1 MTKSDQEFKA
11 DGGKS
16 NPLLLEQGFPFA
28 LERVNATLD
37 YGAIK
42 YEAHSWR
49 NVPNGIERYDAAA
62 RRHRRARDKGEK
74 NDHESYL
81 NHRAHEIV
89 CLLMA
94 YELEIASYRNQLGV
108 DVDADL
114 RFNRNPPQDHKRVV
128 PGTVAAYM
136 PATTPPIPTA
146 ALEWYDHE

>member
-62 RRHRRARDKGEK
+62 RRHRRARDKGEVR
-74 NDHESYL
+74 DDESYL
-81 NHRAHEIV
+81 DHRAHEIV

-94 YELEIASYRNQLGV
+94 YELEVARRRSSIGV
-108 DVDADL
+108 DVSADL
-114 RFNRNPPQDHKRVV
+114 RFNRNPPQEHKRVT
-128 PGTVAAYM
+128 PGTVAAY
-136 PATTPPIPTA
+136 IPLTQLA
-146 ALEWYDHE
+146 REEDALKGYDL

>member
-16 NPLLLEQGFPFA
+16 NPLLLEQGFAFA

-49 NVPNGIERYDAAA
+49 LVPNGIERYDAAA
-62 RRHRRARDKGEK
+62 RRHRRARDKGETI
-74 NDHESYL
+74 DVESRL
-81 NHRAHEIV
+81 HHRAHEIV

-94 YELEIASYRNQLGV
+94 YELEVTKRLTDGI
-108 DVDADL
+108 DVSRDIK
-114 RFNRNPPQDHKRVV
+114 FNRNPPQDHKSILPVGWVQLAPEIRCKDS
-128 PGTVAAYM
+128 
-136 PATTPPIPTA
+136 
-146 ALEWYDHE
+146 YDESELL